1 MVRMLRRRQGA
12 LTYLGPESEVLGDLR
27 AKGQV
32 RIDGAVRGSVFVEGE
47 LEIGPTGRVEGERVE
62 AEAVQIHGEVRA
74 DLAAGR
80 VALSKTARLTGT
92 VRARAL
98 EMEAGAIF
106 VGQVLAGE
114 SRALEAPKE
123 A

>member
-1 MVRMLRRRQGA
+1 MLRRRQGA

-92 VRARAL
+92 VRARVL

-106 VGQVLAGE
+106 VGQALAGE

>member
-1 MVRMLRRRQGA
+1 MVRMLKRRQGA

-62 AEAVQIHGEVRA
+62 AEAIQIHGEVKA
-74 DLAAGR
+74 DLEAGR

-106 VGQVLAGE
+106 VGQALAGE